1 MVSLLEGTW
10 RQLSRTARRQAAV
23 LAAAA
28 VALAPGALVAGSA
41 HAGEFHLYSCRTPSG
56 AAAPADGWSP
66 SHTGP
71 YTYAE
76 NTCAQGG
83 SLIAALR
90 PSPGRTAN
98 TDIATW
104 EFAAPTPERIAAA
117 TLWRAARTL
126 GRALVRIERKNAA
139 EIKNDTASMPMANGA
154 AAICRKLL
162 PRIGPAISATDL
174 LASSLP
180 LPSTS
185 C

>member
-10 RQLSRTARRQAAV
+10 RQLSRVARRRG
-23 LAAAA
+23 
-28 VALAPGALVAGSA
+28 VALAVAALTAVLMLAGPGAAGA
-41 HAGEFHLYSCRTPSG
+41 RGGEFHVYSCRTPSG

-66 SHTGP
+66 SHTGA

-117 TLWRAARTL
+117 TLWRAGDAD
-126 GRALVRIERKNAA
+126 G
-139 EIKNDTASMPMANGA
+139 GA
-154 AAICRKLL
+154 AINASYQFWLA
-162 PRIGPAISATDL
+162 GPNRTDVFDQ
-174 LASSLP
+174 
-180 LPSTS
+180 
-185 C
+185 CGYG

>member
-28 VALAPGALVAGSA
+28 VALALGGLIVDSA
-41 HAGEFHLYSCRTPSG
+41 QAGEFHLYSCRTPSG

-104 EFAAPTPERIAAA
+104 QFDAPTPERIAAA
-117 TLWRAARTL
+117 ALLRARETG
-126 GRALVRIERKNAA
+126 GR
-139 EIKNDTASMPMANGA
+139 
-154 AAICRKLL
+154 
-162 PRIGPAISATDL
+162 
-174 LASSLP
+174 
-180 LPSTS
+180 
-185 C
+185 